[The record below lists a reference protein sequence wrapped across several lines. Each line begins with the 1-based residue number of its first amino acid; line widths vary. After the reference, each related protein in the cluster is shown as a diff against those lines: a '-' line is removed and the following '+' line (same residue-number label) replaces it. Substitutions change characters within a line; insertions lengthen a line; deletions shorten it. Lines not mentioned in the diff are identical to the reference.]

1 MKKRLSFMRR
11 IKGKAG
17 LTLVELIVSMLL
29 VSILTVMVVG
39 ILSPAAK
46 IFLRMQKLQYA
57 EQILDNAS
65 AELRSM
71 AGEATR
77 YVKIYG
83 DAGAIED
90 TGGADEGTVLEFVN
104 PKGYVT
110 LLSADGASEGVDLI
124 LGDTNIGHVD
134 SLEAGRL
141 AARYYH
147 IADTGSSQTTYYYR
161 KDGNTVARAA
171 GPVFPD
177 GYYMGNYLKITFSY
191 PGGTANGSPVTYLEA
206 TLSLYN
212 DADREEEHLVA
223 KEKTALDLRYS
234 VVRRD
239 EQTATHDP

>member
-1 MKKRLSFMRR
+1 MKKWLSFMRR

-57 EQILDNAS
+57 VQILDNTS
-65 AELRSM
+65 AQLRSM

-83 DAGAIED
+83 DAGDIEGA
-90 TGGADEGTVLEFVN
+90 GGADEGPVLEFVN
-104 PKGYVT
+104 PEGYVT
-110 LLSADGASEGVDLI
+110 LLSADGTEGMDLI

-134 SLEAGRL
+134 ALEAGRL

-161 KDGNTVARAA
+161 KDENTVARAA

-212 DADREEEHLVA
+212 NADREEEHLVA